1 MDLIEGFT
9 KQLHN
14 EGKSKNTIYNY
25 ELAVKDY
32 FKWFEGTY
40 DKQPTQLFLQ
50 NIKDYMQYLQTIKGR
65 SAKTIN
71 ARIAS
76 LLKYNEYLIY
86 IGIQS
91 DVVITKNQRKKVQQK
106 YASPAQFNERDINK
120 FTQAVIEKGNKRDF
134 ALITLLSLTGCR
146 ISEALNIITD
156 RDLHLVSREL
166 VIRSG
171 KGDKERT
178 VLLHYKVIEAI
189 KEYLKGRKQHKHAD
203 SPYLFVSN
211 KGEQLSRITAF
222 DMFKK
227 YSQQAGLETPLHPHA
242 LRHYWCSHALEN
254 GFDVHEVANMAGHS
268 NIHTTLLYTHP
279 TREKTLEKIDR
290 L

>member
-9 KQLHN
+9 NQLHN
-14 EGKSKNTIYNY
+14 EGKSPNTIYNY
-25 ELAVKDY
+25 ELAVKDF
-32 FKWFEGTY
+32 FKWFKGTY

-50 NIKDYMQYLQTIKGR
+50 NVKDYTQYLQTIKGC

-76 LLKYNEYLIY
+76 LLKYNEYLVS
-86 IGIQS
+86 IGVQS
-91 DVVITKNQRKKVQQK
+91 DVVVTKNQRKKVQQQ
-106 YASPAQFNERDINK
+106 YASPAQFSERDVNK
-120 FTQAVIEKGNKRDF
+120 FIQAVIEKGNKRDF

-146 ISEALNIITD
+146 ISEALNINMD
-156 RDLHLVSREL
+156 RDLHLSSQEL

-178 VLLHYKVIEAI
+178 VLLHNKVIEAI
-189 KEYLKGRKQHKHAD
+189 KEYLKERKQHKHAD
-203 SPYLFVSN
+203 SPYLFISN

-227 YSQQAGLETPLHPHA
+227 YNQQTGLETPLHPHA
-242 LRHYWCSHALEN
+242 LRHHWCSRALEN

-268 NIHTTLLYTHP
+268 NIHTTLLYTNP
-279 TREKTLEKIDR
+279 SRQKMLDKLNR